1 MMRSGRYFVRIETL
15 EDLKKQYKKLAL
27 ENHPD
32 RGGDVEIMK
41 EINAEYD
48 RFFADMK
55 NYHRNAK
62 GEVYTKENN
71 EAPEEFRDIIEKL
84 IKMNGLEIEIIGCFI
99 WLSGNTKEHKD
110 NIKAL
115 GFKWHSTKKMWYKAP
130 EDYRKKSKKKYSI
143 EEIRDMYG
151 VQGTF
156 TGKGTDER
164 LQLGA

>member
-84 IKMNGLEIEIIGCFI
+84 IKMDGLEIEIIGCFI
-99 WLSGNTKEHKD
+99 YWTSNS
-110 NIKAL
+110 IFI
-115 GFKWHSTKKMWYKAP
+115 FKFIYQVCYFYHRPVELYIDSFFHHS
-130 EDYRKKSKKKYSI
+130 S
-143 EEIRDMYG
+143 
-151 VQGTF
+151 
-156 TGKGTDER
+156 
-164 LQLGA
+164 

>member
-1 MMRSGRYFVRIETL
+1 MKYFTNIKTL
-15 EDLKKQYKKLAL
+15 EELKKEYKRLAL

-32 RGGDVEIMK
+32 RGGDVEVMK
-41 EINAEYD
+41 AINAEYD
-48 RFFADMK
+48 IMFNRVKDI
-55 NYHRNAK
+55 HVNAK
-62 GEVYTKENN
+62 GETYTKENT
-71 EAPEEFRDIIEKL
+71 ETPSEFKDIIDKL
-84 IKMNGLEIEIIGCFI
+84 IRMEGLEIEIIGCFI
-99 WLSGNTKEHKD
+99 WLSGNTKAHKD

>member
-1 MMRSGRYFVRIETL
+1 MKYFANIKTL
-15 EDLKKQYKKLAL
+15 EELKKEYKRLAL

-32 RGGDVEIMK
+32 RGGDVEVMK
-41 EINAEYD
+41 AINAEYD
-48 RFFADMK
+48 IMFNKVKDI
-55 NYHRNAK
+55 HVNAK
-62 GEVYTKENN
+62 GETYTKENT
-71 EAPEEFRDIIEKL
+71 ETPSEFKDIIDKL
-84 IKMNGLEIEIIGCFI
+84 IRMEGLEIEIIGCFI
-99 WLSGNTKEHKD
+99 WLSGNTKAHKD

-156 TGKGTDER
+156 TGKGAEER
-164 LQLGA
+164 LQIGA